1 MQAAD
6 VIIIGGGMVGL
17 TLALALAPS
26 GLKVAV
32 VEGQTPDESFGDVA
46 DNRVSAINLA
56 SQTLLERLN
65 AWPADS
71 DRLGPY
77 TSMEV
82 WEAESR
88 GRIGFSAELMH
99 QSHLGHI
106 VENRLLQHCL
116 LEQARRSSHISLHM
130 PARATTVSA
139 SDAGAFVLLDD
150 GTPITGRLLVG
161 ADGARSW
168 LRGQMQP
175 GMTEWDYD
183 HHALVA
189 TIETDEPHE
198 QCARQVFRGNNI
210 IAFLPLADRHRCSL
224 VWSCTPEHANE
235 LLALSE
241 GDFNKQLT
249 TAFDLRMGLCRVLG
263 PRMAIPLKARYSQ
276 QFCGTRWALIGDAA
290 HTIHPLAGQGV
301 NLGLQDAAALAET
314 LMARH
319 TEGKDIGELAGLR
332 GFERWRK
339 AEASTML
346 AGMEGLKRLFGSE
359 LGPVK
364 ELRALGLSLT
374 DRLIPLKRRLA
385 AHALGV
391 GGMQPAL
398 SRIGNIV
405 EKN

>member
-17 TLALALAPS
+17 TLALALKPS

-32 VEGQTPDESFGDVA
+32 VEGKVPDDTFNEVA

-65 AWPADS
+65 AWPAHS
-71 DRLGPY
+71 NRLGPY

-82 WEAESR
+82 WEAQSR
-88 GRIGFSAELMH
+88 GRIGFSAGLMH

-106 VENRLLQHCL
+106 VENRLLQHHL
-116 LEQARRSSHISLHM
+116 LEQARQCPHISLHM
-130 PARATTVSA
+130 PVRAASVSA
-139 SDAGAFVLLDD
+139 SDSGAFVLLDN

-175 GMTEWDYD
+175 GMVEWDYD
-183 HHALVA
+183 HNALVA

-198 QCARQVFRGNNI
+198 QCARQIFSGNNI
-210 IAFLPLADRHRCSL
+210 IAFLPLAGAHRCSL
-224 VWSCTPEHANE
+224 VWSCTPERAQE
-235 LLALSE
+235 LLALSDD
-241 GDFNKQLT
+241 DFNKQLA

-263 PRMAIPLKARYSQ
+263 PRMAVPLRARYSQ
-276 QFCGTRWALIGDAA
+276 QFCGKRWALIGDAA

-301 NLGLQDAAALAET
+301 NLGLQDAAALADT
-314 LMARH
+314 LMTRH
-319 TEGKDIGELAGLR
+319 AEGQDIGELAGLR
-332 GFERWRK
+332 RFERWRK
-339 AEASTML
+339 AEATTML

-364 ELRALGLSLT
+364 GLRAFGLGLT
-374 DRLIPLKRRLA
+374 DRLTPLKRRLA

-391 GGMQPAL
+391 GGLQPAL
-398 SRIGNIV
+398 SRLHEN
-405 EKN
+405 E